1 MNKTHVKRTLRIL
14 LACFLMLV
22 FVAMLVVFILYLK
35 YQIKYNWLDSVYA
48 IAHELYSR
56 NYRPEHSL
64 IGFPL
69 WLFVFPFIE
78 AILAFLIIRF
88 GFNRRAI
95 WAFIA
100 AVLILV
106 ALYVVVILCVK
117 EYYNGFGERLDSLI
131 RIYHHEWYYDDHSV
145 EIVVQ
150 EKFI

>member
-14 LACFLMLV
+14 LTCFLLLA
-22 FVAMLVVFILYLK
+22 FVAVLVVFILYLK
-35 YQIKYNWLDSVYA
+35 YQIKYNWLDPVHA
-48 IAHELYSR
+48 IAHELYNR

-64 IGFPL
+64 IGFPM
-69 WLFVFPFIE
+69 WLFAFPFIE

-106 ALYVVVILCVK
+106 VLYVVVILCVK
-117 EYYNGFGERLDSLI
+117 EYYNGFGERLESII
-131 RIYHHEWYYDDHSV
+131 RLNFFSWQYNDHRV
-145 EIVVQ
+145 EIVVS
-150 EKFI
+150 